1 MILAIYIVVILE
13 CDYVFKERDQPVETF
28 SSKSFL

>member
-13 CDYVFKERDQPVETF
+13 RYYVFKERDRACGDVF
-28 SSKSFL
+28 R